1 MAKTK
6 RKSALKAEY
15 NRQRRRLQQI
25 KRRAEKEGYI
35 FNNDPIPKTPKKIT
49 RQSINRLSKIKP
61 EQIREKGVHLDVE
74 TGVVQS
80 SKEWQA
86 EKKQR
91 AIEKRK
97 ATIQEKKNRQNN
109 ENKIDNTLINKEEIQ
124 DNINTKKDELKPD
137 ITNQQEYEKQYDNDN
152 DDVYTD
158 FSSHVVNEFYNYL
171 DGMPRALSEPISQYV
186 HNLVYMFGEQAV
198 AEALQ
203 NMDETVWDIFERV
216 NYDYEE
222 CVTVYT
228 QRLLDCIPDEYMSYL
243 PQDIKDNQELME
255 NFEAEDFLGYAF

>member
-15 NRQRRRLQQI
+15 NKQRRRLQQI

-35 FNNDPIPKTPKKIT
+35 FKDNPIPEKPKRIT
-49 RQSINRLSKIKP
+49 RQSITRLSKIKP
-61 EQIREKGVHLDVE
+61 EQIREKGIHLNVE
-74 TGVVQS
+74 TGVIQS
-80 SKEWQA
+80 SAEWQA

-97 ATIQEKKNRQNN
+97 ATIQEKKNRQNS
-109 ENKIDNTLINKEEIQ
+109 ENKTIKQN
-124 DNINTKKDELKPD
+124 NITIKKDELKPD
-137 ITNQQEYEKQYDNDN
+137 VTKQQEQDYQQEESY

-158 FSSHVVNEFYNYL
+158 FSSHVIDEFYAYL
-171 DGMPRALSEPISQYV
+171 DGIPKVLSEPISRYV
-186 HNLVYMFGEQAV
+186 HNLVYMFGEQAI
-198 AEALQ
+198 AEAIQ

-228 QRLLDCIPDEYMSYL
+228 QRLLDCIPDEYMSML
-243 PQDIKDNQELME
+243 PEAIKDNQELME